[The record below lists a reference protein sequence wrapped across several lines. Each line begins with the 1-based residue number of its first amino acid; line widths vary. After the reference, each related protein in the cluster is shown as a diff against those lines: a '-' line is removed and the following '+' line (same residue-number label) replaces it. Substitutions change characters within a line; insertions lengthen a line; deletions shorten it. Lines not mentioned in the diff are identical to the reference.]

1 MRKLLILCFALV
13 VALAVPSV
21 ASAHKRDRNHDRI
34 PDRWERAH
42 HLSLKVNQ
50 AKRDQ
55 DRDGLRNRQE
65 FLADDNPRDADTD
78 NDGVEDGDEN
88 AGTITSFSGGVLVID
103 LFGSSD
109 DVRGTVTNATDIE
122 CEGADDA
129 HASDHGDDGEGE
141 GDHSGPGGG
150 DREGDFGDREDDNE
164 NEDACSTADLTNGTV
179 VREADLKTTATGL
192 VFEEIE
198 LAR

>member
-21 ASAHKRDRNHDRI
+21 ASAHRRDRNHDRI

-50 AKRDQ
+50 ANRDQ

-78 NDGVEDGDEN
+78 NDGVEDGEEN
-88 AGTITSFSGGVLVID
+88 SGRIVSFSGGVLVID

-109 DVRGTVTNATDIE
+109 DVRGTVTNATEVE
-122 CEGADDA
+122 CDGAEDA
-129 HASDHGDDGEGE
+129 HTSDNGDD
-141 GDHSGPGGG
+141 DHSGPGDGERG
-150 DREGDFGDREDDNE
+150 DEFGDREDENE
-164 NEDACSTADLTNGTV
+164 NEDEDEDACGAGDLTPGAV
-179 VREADLKTTATGL
+179 VREAELKTTSTGL
-192 VFEEIE
+192 AFEQIE